1 MKRMFILLLV
11 ILFSAV
17 VSVDA
22 AELKNEKARQEGNRL
37 VITYD
42 LDGKEKDAEVQL
54 TITVEGKTYKSS
66 ELHIEGDV
74 GKIRTGR
81 GKRISWNIL
90 QDFPRGL
97 RGAADWELTTS
108 GGAFT
113 DVATGMPFAFV
124 KGGCYQMGDT
134 FGDGGKDEK
143 PVHDVC
149 VSDFYM
155 GKHEVTQ
162 GQWKRIMGNNP
173 SSFSSCGDNCPV
185 ENVSWNDVQNFIGKL
200 NSRTGKR
207 YRLPTEAEWEYAA
220 RSGGKSEKW
229 SGTSSE
235 SSLGDYAWYISN
247 SGRRTHPVGQKQ
259 PNGLGLHDM
268 SGNVW
273 EWCQDWYGSNYYG
286 GSGRDNPV
294 GPSSGSYRVVRGGC
308 WINLAAYARAADRS
322 WSRPVNRDRLL
333 GFRLALPPGQ

>member
-22 AELKNEKARQEGNRL
+22 AELKNEKVRQEGNRL

-42 LDGKEKDAEVQL
+42 LAGKEKEAEVNL

-66 ELHIEGDV
+66 ELHIEGDI
-74 GKIRTGR
+74 GKLKTGK
-81 GKRISWNIL
+81 GKRVTWNIL

-113 DVATGMPFAFV
+113 DATTGMPFVFV

-134 FGDGGKDEK
+134 FGDGAPEEK

-173 SSFSSCGDNCPV
+173 SSFSGCGDNCPV
-185 ENVSWNDVQNFIGKL
+185 EHVSWNDAQNFIRRL
-200 NSRTGKR
+200 NSQSGKR

-220 RSGGKSEKW
+220 RSGGKREKW
-229 SGTSSE
+229 AGSGNEASS
-235 SSLGDYAWYISN
+235 GDYAWYSSN
-247 SGRRTHPVGQKQ
+247 SGSKAHPAGQKL

-273 EWCQDWYGSNYYG
+273 EWCNDWYDGTYY
-286 GSGRDNPV
+286 N
-294 GPSSGSYRVVRGGC
+294 
-308 WINLAAYARAADRS
+308 
-322 WSRPVNRDRLL
+322 
-333 GFRLALPPGQ
+333 